1 MVIGLVLIHYLWGAY
16 ARPALLTDEGKRIL
30 IWRFGGVRLDSLHGS
45 GGRLFRARFLRT
57 YVKLVIFL
65 RQCLIVLLILCVHF
79 MRLSEGGRVLVS
91 ALPSR
96 VQDLDFRTFHSC
108 YKHPLKLWICV

>member
-79 MRLSEGGRVLVS
+79 MRLS
-91 ALPSR
+91 
-96 VQDLDFRTFHSC
+96 
-108 YKHPLKLWICV
+108 